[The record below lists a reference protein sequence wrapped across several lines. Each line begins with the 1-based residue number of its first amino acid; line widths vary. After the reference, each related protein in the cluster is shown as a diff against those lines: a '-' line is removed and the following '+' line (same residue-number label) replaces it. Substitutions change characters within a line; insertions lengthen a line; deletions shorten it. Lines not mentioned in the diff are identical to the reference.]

1 MLKRELQSL
10 PNPPAVRKLKLK
22 ELNRINKDEYVKA
35 DKIPLTIVLDNIR
48 SGMNIGSVFRTS
60 DAFLVSHIYLTG
72 ISATP
77 PHREI
82 LKTAIGATESVS
94 WSYVSHTRDCIM
106 ELRAAGQR
114 IYAVEQT
121 TESMD
126 IRQMSDIAILPTV
139 LVFGNEVGGVSDDIL
154 DLMDGSIEV
163 PQFGTKHSLNV
174 SVCAGILIWEF
185 YKLFS

>member
-1 MLKRELQSL
+1 MIKGK
-10 PNPPAVRKLKLK
+10 VRKLKLK
-22 ELNRINKDEYVKA
+22 ELNRLTKHEYIQA
-35 DKIPLTIVLDNIR
+35 NKIPLSIVLDNIR
-48 SGMNIGSVFRTS
+48 SGMNIGSIFRTS
-60 DAFLVSHIYLTG
+60 DAFRVNHIYLTG
-72 ISATP
+72 ISSTP

-94 WSYVSHTRDCIM
+94 WSYIPNTIDCITT
-106 ELRAAGQR
+106 LRDLGHQ

-121 TESMD
+121 TDSID
-126 IRQMSDIAILPTV
+126 IRQLSSINKQPTV

-154 DLMDGSIEV
+154 HLLDGSIEV

-185 YKLFS
+185 YNLFS